1 MGKSHRQRNHITTQ
15 KTVIHNIFI
24 GEIQDK
30 MNACFKKTLCVG
42 GWGGEYMPHVE
53 VRALAGMGSLSSRH
67 EGPRDGAQVVKLGN
81 TH

>member
-1 MGKSHRQRNHITTQ
+1 
-15 KTVIHNIFI
+15 
-24 GEIQDK
+24 
-30 MNACFKKTLCVG
+30 
-42 GWGGEYMPHVE
+42 MPHVE